1 MYRERGGY
9 GDVSR
14 ARGIWRCIES
24 LGDMEMYR
32 ERGIAKGCGSGTATA
47 AFTSLLLP
55 PHQHQHQHHPRLA
68 RSLDMGKTSRSL
80 AASGGPSTRGLVLI
94 VAVCFTIGAL
104 LYFFYPFPTQPPI
117 GMCGASFFCLLAD
130 LLANNLARFDPSLVA
145 DGIVRISTPYG
156 IIRVRLRPDGAPN
169 HVRTH
174 TQSV

>member
-1 MYRERGGY
+1 
-9 GDVSR
+9 
-14 ARGIWRCIES
+14 
-24 LGDMEMYR
+24 
-32 ERGIAKGCGSGTATA
+32 
-47 AFTSLLLP
+47 
-55 PHQHQHQHHPRLA
+55 
-68 RSLDMGKTSRSL
+68 MGKTSRSL

-117 GMCGASFFCLLAD
+117 GMCRASFFCLLAD

-174 TQSV
+174 TQSVQHIVPISIGLMRCCVQVAHWVKLIQMGHYDGGTFYRAEKGYLLQGGAQYVSLCEL